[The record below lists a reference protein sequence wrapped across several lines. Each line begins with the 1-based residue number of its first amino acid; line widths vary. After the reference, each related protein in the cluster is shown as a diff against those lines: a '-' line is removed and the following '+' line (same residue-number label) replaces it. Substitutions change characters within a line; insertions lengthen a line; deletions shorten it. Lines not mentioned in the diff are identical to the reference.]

1 MANRLLL
8 SGALAAVILLG
19 YQIAHAGE
27 PGKPCPLQQKMAQQQ
42 IEKRKMAQCKA
53 EITRMGEKM
62 MAQSK
67 NMPPDEAAKAS
78 AKWAKMKQARMQQ
91 CQEEIQLMKKKQYE
105 AYSSQ
110 KGDTRKN

>member
-27 PGKPCPLQQKMAQQQ
+27 PGKPCPLQQKLTRMEQ
-42 IEKRKMAQCKA
+42 RKMAECKSQIA
-53 EITRMGEKM
+53 RMGEKM

-67 NMPPDEAAKAS
+67 DISPEEAAKAH
-78 AKWAKMKQARMQQ
+78 AGWAKMKQAKMRQ
-91 CQEEIQLMKKKQYE
+91 CQAEIQRMKKSQYE
-105 AYSSQ
+105 AYSRQ
-110 KGDTRKN
+110 KTDYGKN